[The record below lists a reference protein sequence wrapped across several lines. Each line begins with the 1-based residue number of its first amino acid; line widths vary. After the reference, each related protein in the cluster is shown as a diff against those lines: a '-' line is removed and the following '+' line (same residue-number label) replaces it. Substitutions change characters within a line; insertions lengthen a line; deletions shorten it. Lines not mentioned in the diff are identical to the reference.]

1 MKKKFVTILLAGATM
16 AVVFAGCGNKTEGT
30 VTPTPTTVVEN
41 VNPTQEAEPTT
52 EPTAE
57 PTVEP
62 TAEPTA
68 EPTVEPTAEP
78 TVEPTAEPTAEP
90 TETPAVT
97 DDFAETKVTLG
108 QYKGLTLYEVDS
120 KVIAQELREM
130 MDGYAE
136 LVAVDRAAAL
146 GDTVNINYVGK
157 KDGVAFEGGTDDS
170 EEGFNLEL
178 GSNTFI
184 DGFESGLIGAVA
196 GEIRDLNLTFPEVY
210 HSEELAGQTV
220 VFTVTVNAVQE
231 RVVPELNDEFAR
243 ENLPFDTVGEYVAA
257 LYEVR
262 NQESFN
268 EQIMTSLMESC
279 TVENYPAE
287 VIEQEKQYL
296 IDYYNSYAQMYASY
310 FGMDAETIL
319 QSMFGFESS
328 DQLAVYAEEYAFT
341 TVKQMLVLSE
351 IATVENLVLTDE
363 EYQQRALV
371 YAVNNGYEDVA
382 TFEAD
387 YGKDTILEAVTLDA
401 IIDYIITQSNIIKDE
416 SDGDIQ
422 QVE

>member
-1 MKKKFVTILLAGATM
+1 MKNHVIKFLLAGTFTM
-16 AVVFAGCGNKTEGT
+16 VLLAGCGNKTEGEA
-30 VTPTPTTVVEN
+30 TPTPAPTETVA
-41 VNPTQEAEPTT
+41 PTQ
-52 EPTAE
+52 E

-62 TAEPTA
+62 TKEPQAT
-68 EPTVEPTAEP
+68 ETPV
-78 TVEPTAEPTAEP
+78 P

-97 DDFAETKVTLG
+97 DDFAETKITLG

-130 MDGYAE
+130 MEGYAE
-136 LVAVDRAAAL
+136 LVTVNRAAVE

-178 GSNTFI
+178 GSHSFI
-184 DGFESGLIGAVA
+184 DGFEEGLIGAVA
-196 GEIRDLNLTFPEVY
+196 GEVRDLTLTFPEVY

-220 VFTVTVNAVQE
+220 VFTVTINAVQE
-231 RVVPELNDEFAR
+231 SVIPELDDKFAK

-268 EQIMTSLMESC
+268 EQIMTALMESC
-279 TVENYPAE
+279 TVEKYPANLVE
-287 VIEQEKQYL
+287 EEKQYFL
-296 IDYYNSYAQMYASY
+296 DYYNSYAEMYASY
-310 FGMDAETIL
+310 FGMDKEMIL
-319 QSMFGFESS
+319 QQMFGFASS
-328 DQLAVYAEEYAFT
+328 SQLEEYAQEYAYD
-341 TVKQMLVLSE
+341 TVKQMLILTE
-351 IATVENLVLTDE
+351 IATVENLVLTDD

-371 YAVNNGYEDVA
+371 YAINNGYEDVA
-382 TFEAD
+382 TFETD
-387 YGKDTILEAVTLDA
+387 YGKDAIVEAVTLDYV
-401 IIDYIITQSNIIKDE
+401 IDYIITEANIIYDE
-416 SDGDIQ
+416 SDRDIN